1 MVKLPYM
8 IVKNDTNF
16 NIKKRDAIGLFLGE
30 IKNSDYLKTLFLK
43 NIKSKKK
50 KKFFLNVTNI
60 IFNFKNKTVEIQDDI
75 GVTDERINI
84 ISFDKFIQLIKDL

>member
-1 MVKLPYM
+1 M
-8 IVKNDTNF
+8 IVKNDTNCD
-16 NIKKRDAIGLFLGE
+16 IKKRDAIGLFLGE

-50 KKFFLNVTNI
+50 KKIFLNVTNI

-75 GVTDERINI
+75 GVTDETINI

>member
-1 MVKLPYM
+1 M